1 MSFSPYTKII
11 QDNQQFMEDL
21 VKYMFP
27 TSILDFPT
35 TNYNSKRLNF
45 DSIVKSASGLP
56 VAFINSSVRLTS
68 SRCFCSAIIDYS
80 KAQRLLMLADVAPA
94 MVAGWYQS
102 DGLLYLYRLDK
113 QGGLSHTAKRC
124 VKKTPVSYVNKHKEN
139 SELIEIPFNAC
150 WLFSYKQRSVKLL
163 QRP

>member
-1 MSFSPYTKII
+1 
-11 QDNQQFMEDL
+11 
-21 VKYMFP
+21 
-27 TSILDFPT
+27 
-35 TNYNSKRLNF
+35 
-45 DSIVKSASGLP
+45 
-56 VAFINSSVRLTS
+56 
-68 SRCFCSAIIDYS
+68 
-80 KAQRLLMLADVAPA
+80 MLADVAPA